1 MATAETTPATNSES
15 NIEFRDTLARLASVI
30 IVFALVAVTIV
41 YLFAPFNAM
50 RWVRLPFLGG
60 YVEPTIV
67 INASGPRDDPSWA
80 ILNNPQYE
88 IRYPDR
94 LVTVDN
100 VTIHSTDDLTRV
112 LQSHAVGD
120 TVQTTIEL
128 NSGNSLAPDAIT
140 TDQTV
145 TLPIR
150 LIPFPVRELINSFLI
165 PYLVGATYLV
175 IGLWVFFIRRSEAA
189 GRLFALFCAS
199 VAVLIGGIFD
209 LYTTHSFAALWSLA
223 APLVGAG
230 MLALSVEFP
239 QPIEFI
245 SRHSWLRWLA
255 YVPGIALGLWGIW
268 AVGAMDHPYTYAT
281 AWLAGFVFAA
291 LSALFFIG
299 ITYVRWIKGKTPQ
312 IREQSG
318 FVLLGS
324 LGFLPLIYYVVVSS
338 FFDRSLRFSPL
349 LAFTPTITFPIFVA
363 IAILRHR
370 LLNAEVMMRRA
381 IIYGVLGGLATLA
394 YFLLVYGASLIAGA
408 TIGEAASSPWLLG
421 LFAFVLVV
429 AFHPAHE
436 RLQAFIDT
444 YFFKSRMAYQQ
455 QLQAFSRT
463 LTESSDLPQI
473 AVQLQKQIETALQPS
488 HLHIFLRDMSRGD
501 YAPYAATGRP
511 STDLRFAADG
521 ALAYTL
527 IAERAILYLA
537 PDSPLPNYV
546 YRDRSRILVLG
557 SRMFVPLKSKD
568 QLIGWLALGNRLSG
582 DPYQPQDLQF
592 LESLADQSALAIERA
607 MAFDTLEK
615 RVNELNVLS
624 QVSQAVNFSIRFDD
638 LLELV
643 YAQASRVLDLRNFT
657 IIMRDPAT
665 DMLTYAFFVENDE
678 RDESRENKPWPT
690 GQGLASE
697 VIRSG
702 QPILTEDY
710 LEECARRR
718 VAPLNRPYKAWMA
731 VPLNAGTG
739 TLGAMTVGSLDA
751 GRSFTNDQL
760 KILAAI
766 ADQAATAI
774 DKARLFSQ
782 TEERARQLA
791 ALNEVSQTI
800 TSTLDLDSL
809 LQRILESAVDILG
822 CEAGSLFLID
832 EETNDSVLRVAVGPV
847 ASDIIGI
854 RVPAGR
860 GIVGS
865 AAQSGEPIIVNDTL
879 SDPRWFQKSD
889 ANTGFV
895 SRTVMAVPLRVK
907 DRNIGVLEVINKS
920 SGASFTGDDTNLLT
934 AFAGQ
939 AAVSIEN
946 ARLFN
951 LTDQALAAR
960 VEELSVMQR
969 IDRDLNAAL
978 DVQRV
983 MKIILDWALD
993 ATKANA
999 GAAGL
1004 VFPDGIEIVAHEGYG
1019 DAIKPFLDTYISKDI
1034 GLVGK
1039 AVSSR
1044 STSVVRDVRN
1054 QPDYVQILPD
1064 TISHLVVPIVREEE
1078 TIAVLVIESN
1088 QSDYFVDDHIIF
1100 LTRLADHAVIAIT
1113 NAQLYGEVNAANQAK
1128 SEFVSM
1134 VSHELKNPM
1143 QSIKGFT
1150 QLMSSGVAG
1159 PVNESQQ
1166 QFLNTVLSNVERM
1179 ITIVSDLTDIARIE
1193 SGRLELNVRP
1203 MAFTTV
1209 ITEVVRSMQA
1219 AYDAKEQSLIIETS
1233 HNMPPVMGDEVR
1245 LTQILTN
1252 LVSNAS
1258 KYSPNGT
1265 IVTLRAEGTINHW
1278 DPNGPPEVLHI
1289 TVKDNGYGI
1298 SAEDQRKLFTKFFR
1312 ADNNKGEA
1320 PGTGLGLNIVKQMVE
1335 LGGGKVWFESQPG
1348 KGSTFHFT
1356 VPLADHLTMGTRP
1369 LGPLP
1374 PVK

>member
-1 MATAETTPATNSES
+1 MATAETTPAASSES
-15 NIEFRDTLARLASVI
+15 NLEFRDTLARLATVI
-30 IVFALVAVTIV
+30 IVFALIAVIIV

-50 RWVRLPFLGG
+50 RWARLPFLGG

-67 INASGPRDDPSWA
+67 FNASGPRDDPSWG
-80 ILNNPQYE
+80 ILNNRQYE

-94 LVTVDN
+94 LISVDN
-100 VTIHSTDDLTRV
+100 TPIHSSSQLAQV
-112 LQSHAVGD
+112 LQGYAPGD
-120 TVQTTIEL
+120 TVQATVEL
-128 NSGNSLAPDAIT
+128 TSGNSLSPDAIT
-140 TDQTV
+140 VDQVV

-150 LIPFPVRELINSFLI
+150 LIVFPPGELLNSFLI

-199 VAVLIGGIFD
+199 VSILIGGIFD
-209 LYTTHSFAALWSLA
+209 IYTTHNFAALWSLA
-223 APLVGAG
+223 VPLIGAG
-230 MLALSVEFP
+230 LIALSLEFP
-239 QPIEFI
+239 QPIEFVA
-245 SRHSWLRWLA
+245 RRSWPRWLA
-255 YVPGIALGLWGIW
+255 YAPAIALGLWGIW
-268 AVGAMDHPYTYAT
+268 AVGATDHPYTYAT
-281 AWLAGFVFAA
+281 AWLGGFVFSA
-291 LSALFFIG
+291 LSALLFIG
-299 ITYVRWIKGKTPQ
+299 TTYLRWIKGKTPQ

-338 FFDRSLRFSPL
+338 FFDRTLRFSPL
-349 LAFTPTITFPIFVA
+349 IAFTPTITFPIFVA

-370 LLNAEVMMRRA
+370 LLNAEVMLRRA

-408 TIGEAASSPWLLG
+408 TVGEAAASPWLLG
-421 LFAFVLVV
+421 IFAFVLVV
-429 AFHPAHE
+429 AFRPAYE
-436 RLQAFIDT
+436 RLQATIDT
-444 YFFKSRMAYQQ
+444 YFFKSRLAYQQ
-455 QLQAFSRT
+455 QLQAFGRA
-463 LTESSDLPQI
+463 LTESSDLPHI
-473 AVQLQKQIETALQPS
+473 AIQVQKQIEATLQPS
-488 HLHIFLRDMSRGD
+488 HLHLFLRDVSLGD

-511 STDLRFAADG
+511 ATDLRFAADG
-521 ALAYTL
+521 ALARTL
-527 IAERAILYLA
+527 SAERIILYLA
-537 PDSPLPNYV
+537 PDSPLPDSV
-546 YRDRSRILVLG
+546 LRDRSRIMVLG

-568 QLIGWLALGNRLSG
+568 QLVGWLALGNRLSG

-643 YAQASRVLDLRNFT
+643 YAQASRVLDLSNFT

-678 RDESRENKPWPT
+678 RDESRENQPWPM

-710 LEECARRR
+710 LEECSRRR
-718 VAPLNRPYKAWMA
+718 VAPLSRPYKGWMA
-731 VPLNAGTG
+731 VPLNAGSG

-751 GRSFTNDQL
+751 SRTFTNDQL

-832 EETNDSVLRVAVGPV
+832 EETNDSVLRVAVGSV
-847 ASDIIGI
+847 ANDIIGI

-865 AAQSGEPIIVNDTL
+865 AAQSGNPIIVNDTT
-879 SDPRWFQKSD
+879 SDPRWFQKPD
-889 ANTGFV
+889 ATTGFI

-907 DRNIGVLEVINKS
+907 DRNIGVLEVINKR
-920 SGASFTGDDTNLLT
+920 SGASFTGDDTTLLT

-939 AAVSIEN
+939 AAVAIEN

-983 MKIILDWALD
+983 MQIILDRALA
-993 ATKANA
+993 ATNANA
-999 GAAGL
+999 GLAGL
-1004 VFPDGIEIVAHEGYG
+1004 VFPEGIGIVAHEGYG
-1019 DAIKPFLDTYISKDI
+1019 EAIEPFLNIYISRDI

-1039 AVSSR
+1039 SVAGR
-1044 STSVVRDVRN
+1044 TTSVVRDVRLT
-1054 QPDYVQILPD
+1054 PDYMEILPD

-1088 QSDYFVDDHIIF
+1088 QPDYFVDDHIIF

-1150 QLMSSGVAG
+1150 QLISSGVAG
-1159 PVNESQQ
+1159 PVNEGQQ
-1166 QFLNTVLSNVERM
+1166 QFLTTVLSNVERM
-1179 ITIVSDLTDIARIE
+1179 ITIVSDLTDVARIE
-1193 SGRLELNVRP
+1193 SGRLELNIRP
-1203 MAFTTV
+1203 MSFTNV
-1209 ITEVVRSMQA
+1209 ITEVMRSMQA
-1219 AYDAKEQSLIIETS
+1219 AYDAKEQNLVIETS

-1252 LVSNAS
+1252 LVSNAG
-1258 KYSPNGT
+1258 KYSPNGS
-1265 IVTLRAEGTINHW
+1265 IVTLRAEGAPNHW
-1278 DPNGPPEVLHI
+1278 DPDGPPEVLHVS
-1289 TVKDNGYGI
+1289 VKDKGYGI
-1298 SAEDQRKLFTKFFR
+1298 SPEDQRKLFTKFFR

-1335 LGGGKVWFESQPG
+1335 LGGGKVWFESEPG

-1374 PVK
+1374 PIQ